1 MNELTIY
8 SCNMSCCYSVAH
20 TQNWPCHSPFLCILY
35 YSKYTL
41 LFKVYTE
48 SVLTAVTSWIIHI
61 ILNGNDCIC
70 TVKCAWEGRGVIL
83 RPHLNLE
90 FFPLSCGVLFT
101 MGGGGGDGGVAV
113 WEQLVC
119 DPPTWPVCC
128 CGRWQLLR
136 SRSPR
141 QRCLPWSRSSWR
153 WFGLSCGVWGGV
165 VRYVHRDHRQMQS
178 SVPAVVS
185 FTSQRKH
192 TPRFVFL
199 LCPGVRGW

>member
-1 MNELTIY
+1 
-8 SCNMSCCYSVAH
+8 MSYCCSVAH
-20 TQNWPCHSPFLCILY
+20 TQIWPCHSASLCILC
-35 YSKYTL
+35 YSKYTAMKRFGCCDQL
-41 LFKVYTE
+41 NHTSNYT
-48 SVLTAVTSWIIHI
+48 S
-61 ILNGNDCIC
+61 NGNDCIF

-83 RPHLNLE
+83 RLHLNLE

-101 MGGGGGDGGVAV
+101 MGGGGGGDGGVAV

-165 VRYVHRDHRQMQS
+165 VRYVHRQMQS
-178 SVPAVVS
+178 SVPAVLS

-192 TPRFVFL
+192 TSRFVFL
-199 LCPGVRGW
+199 LCPGVRG